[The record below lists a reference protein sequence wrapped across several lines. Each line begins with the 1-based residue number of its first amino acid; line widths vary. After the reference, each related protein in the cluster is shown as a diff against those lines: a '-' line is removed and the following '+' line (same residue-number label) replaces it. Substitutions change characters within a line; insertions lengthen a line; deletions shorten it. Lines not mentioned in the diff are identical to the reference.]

1 MIYEYSDASSWRLE
15 GKGVEKLKL
24 ISQGYV
30 YVRRIYIIV
39 FSRWSLTTTIRRNS
53 ASSLHFAA
61 RGKKFLTMRYKASQ
75 CCAIAVQNWRQ
86 FLTSSFGIVLHA
98 PYISRIFVKNPTRP
112 FDAIA
117 RRQKNINTSI
127 RKFRVLVVRAHK
139 CRVSEFCN
147 QVALRHISNSLGLIL
162 NAAILAC
169 CFFFFKANASSQ
181 QRNKFNALV

>member
-1 MIYEYSDASSWRLE
+1 MNIRMRRLE

-98 PYISRIFVKNPTRP
+98 PYISRIFVRNPTRP

-147 QVALRHISNSLGLIL
+147 QVALRDYFEFFGFNSKRGYPRVL
-162 NAAILAC
+162 
-169 CFFFFKANASSQ
+169 FFFF
-181 QRNKFNALV
+181 